1 MKKNTII
8 VLTMSAILLITQFA
22 RCDANTPAIPKDA
35 NTVIMTLDSNELT
48 LAQVNSLAANPD
60 LNMINN
66 VADYWLNTQ
75 LLYEEA
81 IKRGLDKD
89 SAAKFQ
95 AEMNYKKAFASALVE
110 QAQKEATVTEEEMK
124 KYYEDNKAADPRLKD
139 PTYLSYS
146 HITADTPEKAE
157 EIRKKIEEGAEINEL
172 AKTESKAA
180 DAQKGGRAAKVR
192 EETVRTRF
200 GQEFLDALLN
210 ASEGQIIGP
219 IKNKDGKYEVARHE
233 GKRASRLLE
242 FNEVKDQIKSQLEN
256 QKKKDAVQNLIN
268 GLQDKA
274 KSRYKKAD
282 FITENK
288 NDEKEKNS
296 EK

>member
-1 MKKNTII
+1 MKKI
-8 VLTMSAILLITQFA
+8 VISALLLSVILAFPHFA
-22 RCDANTPAIPKDA
+22 RGDANTPAIPKDPA
-35 NTVIMTLDSNELT
+35 TVVMTLDGNDLT
-48 LAQVNSLAANPD
+48 LGQVNSLAANPD
-60 LNMINN
+60 LSMIKN

-81 IKRGLDKD
+81 VKKGLDKD

-110 QAQKEATVTEEEMK
+110 QAQKEVTVTEEETK
-124 KYYEDNKAADPRLKD
+124 KYYEENKETDPRLKE
-139 PTYLSYS
+139 PMYLSYS
-146 HITADTPEKAE
+146 HITVDTPEKAD
-157 EIRKKIEEGAEINEL
+157 EIRKKIDEGAEINEL
-172 AKTESKAA
+172 AKTESKAP

-210 ASEGQIIGP
+210 ASEGQVIGP
-219 IKNKDGKYEVARHE
+219 IKNKDGKYEIARHE
-233 GKRASRLLE
+233 GKRASRLLD

-268 GLQDKA
+268 GLQEKA

-282 FITENK
+282 FITEK
-288 NDEKEKNS
+288 KVDEKEKNS
-296 EK
+296 GK